1 MINIGNRE
9 IGKLVVQSDC
19 ESGKLNIRSP
29 FCVLANP
36 MDSHHSAHFAAHEA
50 AVSAASH
57 HHASS
62 VHHNHSSGGGDGSYN
77 NYYAPPPPPPKNTI
91 ITLTFTGMPSH
102 CGCAADMG
110 CGAPSTPTIA
120 PQYFV
125 DPEAQPYISLEELN
139 NLAAEINSIFA
150 NNYMP
155 PMPLMFTHFCIPFSP
170 ICVLSHYAARF
181 DKALNEFIDRTNR
194 TTYLER
200 NCHW

>member
-1 MINIGNRE
+1 LINIGNWK
-9 IGKLVVQSDC
+9 IGVRVVQRIWQTEHSLTVFV
-19 ESGKLNIRSP
+19 GTN
-29 FCVLANP
+29 A

-57 HHASS
+57 HHSSS
-62 VHHNHSSGGGDGSYN
+62 VHHHHSSGGGDGSYN
-77 NYYAPPPPPPKNTI
+77 DYYAPPPPPPKNTI
-91 ITLTFTGMPSH
+91 ITLTFTGTPSH